1 MKTRLLEISVFLSLF
16 VCIIGC
22 VSFEN
27 DCEDIRQSVLRLH
40 VIASSDSSEDQQL
53 KLKVRDALL
62 RKGGDIFSQNDSL
75 IMAQEKV
82 QNSLDMLKETA
93 ESTVKEMGYTYPVE
107 VKLTESYF
115 PTRQYENITL
125 PAGTYN
131 AVKVI
136 IGEGEGKNWWCVMF
150 PPLCLPAASENEAK
164 LSDVLGEKGMDIV
177 TGEKKYE
184 VRFWIVE
191 KYQELVKRW
200 NGGTSQG

>member
-16 VCIIGC
+16 VCIISC
-22 VSFEN
+22 ISFEN

-40 VIASSDSSEDQQL
+40 VIASSDTTEDQQL

-62 RKGGDIFSQNDSL
+62 EKGADIFTENDSL
-75 IMAQEKV
+75 IMAEEKV
-82 QNSLDMLKETA
+82 ENSLDVLKETA
-93 ESTVKEMGYTYPVE
+93 ESTVKELGYTYPVA
-107 VKLTESYF
+107 VQLTESYF

-164 LSDVLGEKGMDIV
+164 LSDVLNEKGMDIV

-200 NGGTSQG
+200 SAD

>member
-1 MKTRLLEISVFLSLF
+1 MKARLIEISVFLSLF
-16 VCIIGC
+16 VCIISC

-40 VIASSDSSEDQQL
+40 VVASSDTTEDQQL

-62 RKGGDIFSQNDSL
+62 EKGADIFTENDSL
-75 IMAQEKV
+75 IMAEEKV
-82 QNSLDMLKETA
+82 KNSLDVLKETA
-93 ESTVKEMGYTYPVE
+93 ESTVRESGYTYPVDVE
-107 VKLTESYF
+107 LTKSYF

-125 PAGTYN
+125 PAGSYN

-164 LSDVLGEKGMDIV
+164 LSDVLNEKGMDIV

-200 NGGTSQG
+200 SAD

>member
-16 VCIIGC
+16 VCIISC
-22 VSFEN
+22 ISFEN

-40 VIASSDSSEDQQL
+40 VIASSDTTEDQQL

-62 RKGGDIFSQNDSL
+62 EKGADIFTENDSL

-82 QNSLDMLKETA
+82 ENSLSMLKETA
-93 ESTVKEMGYTYPVE
+93 ESTVKELGYTYPVA
-107 VKLTESYF
+107 VQLTESYF

-164 LSDVLGEKGMDIV
+164 LSDVLNEKGMDIV

-200 NGGTSQG
+200 SAD